1 MKDAYGRE
9 DKSSFENGAFPQS
22 IHRTGKGS
30 AEALLDVSVGSYI
43 PHNDNIPLEHVVVVH
58 KPGRE
63 AVHRMFLEL
72 YKHVSKVAPY
82 LALVAHLGIINLRE
96 TIPQSAKKLTH
107 ELLAEYQ

>member
-107 ELLAEYQ
+107 ELLAKYQ

>member
-30 AEALLDVSVGSYI
+30 AEALLNVPIGSYI
-43 PHNDNIPLEHVVVVH
+43 PHNDDIPLEHVIVVH

-72 YKHVSKVAPY
+72 YKHVSKVAPH
-82 LALVAHLGIINLRE
+82 LPLVAHLGITNLRASIRQ
-96 TIPQSAKKLTH
+96 IPR
-107 ELLAEYQ
+107 